1 MILKIAELAKE
12 EFLKAKIELQKQ
24 VQKGKEKVQLKPLG
38 EKIQKS
44 SFFSK
49 ALQWT
54 KDLAAEITEELEK
67 TNSESIEEEVKVEEK
82 IEEVVKE
89 EEKKEKKEETI
100 ENKVNTLLEEEEAI
114 TVDDLQVLS
123 IFNLTEIRQIESISL
138 YQLQEIVTSTGIDG
152 KVCLL

>member
-1 MILKIAELAKE
+1 M
-12 EFLKAKIELQKQ
+12 KAKIELQKQ

-82 IEEVVKE
+82 VEEVKVEEVVKE